1 MSNYSDPY
9 DLLGVTE
16 ESLTEL
22 DPAVGIPGA
31 EQNVTSESNEVV
43 NNDVEVAGTES
54 FVDKRIKILQELRCE
69 EHPELASAVVL
80 GKPRPPQLHILTND
94 NQTYRVYMRSD
105 IWFSP
110 KEINQLCRFLDTR
123 TSNQTVIFLLG
134 VDMPSEQSSL
144 LGPIISSIISCK
156 GNTVGLAMGLCSF
169 PETMIWSYCKQR
181 DVKRYGA
188 VCYDKPEFI
197 KTCKEYEHYYR
208 EAFKRGIEIGLI
220 TQEDVDKVF
229 SENKEIMIMYNDYK
243 QIQLS

>member
-31 EQNVTSESNEVV
+31 EQNVTTESNEVV

-54 FVDKRIKILQELRCE
+54 FVDKRIKILQELRGE
-69 EHPELASAVVL
+69 EHPELASAAVL

-110 KEINQLCRFLDTR
+110 NEINQLCRFL
-123 TSNQTVIFLLG
+123 
-134 VDMPSEQSSL
+134 DMPSEQSSL